1 MLYNL
6 LRILFIIYTEVCVSD
21 PNQATDSVAESE
33 KAASDQPVQS
43 TETQP
48 RRRPSRGL
56 PDLGALFEQVD
67 SQSASPA
74 QPSPLT
80 APEGLA
86 DLASLGRTAAP
97 GTSPSADETSSPPPV
112 TAAGISPG
120 GAPGT
125 DVFGLQAASEEEE
138 ASDGRLRIPLDL
150 EPYLSPDLWRKL
162 NGLEPSRGVLFN
174 ALERVRSVLYLLSTF
189 LPNHLVQEKMRRP
202 FPGLV
207 NGQVLNGSLLFSDVS
222 GFTALSERLAVFGPE
237 GAEKLTEI
245 MNRYFAR
252 MLEILA
258 WSGGIL
264 LKFAGDAM
272 LVYFPEQE
280 GGEQANW
287 AVRAGQ
293 RMLRA
298 MSDFARIETPS
309 GVESLR
315 MKIGLASGEFLA
327 ASVGSEQ
334 RMEYILLGDAV
345 SQTMAAEG
353 MTTGGG
359 QLVINAATAQRLG
372 TEFVIQGLAGGYA
385 LVQPAEG
392 QALDEFEIKAETR
405 RARGVIPWSASPQA
419 ILTQVE
425 VALRQIKA
433 LTPFLASELVDRI
446 VVYARQRQ
454 VKSQYRPT
462 TVMFCNF
469 IGPEWLLQTWGSAG
483 SQRVTSLLSAYV
495 NAMQE
500 VITHFGGIISR
511 VDPYSKGTKMLV
523 LFGAPVA
530 HEDDPQRAVSA
541 ALAMNAELDMLE
553 ENWRQKFARHLPVSL
568 SQPLI
573 QHRIGITYGET
584 IFAGEVGSSTR
595 REYTVMGDE
604 VNLAARLMGAAEM
617 EQILLDVRI
626 QNSVEDYFVL
636 APLPP
641 IRVKG
646 KSRPLAV
653 FQVNGPREDTLAN
666 RAHCRDLLIGREA
679 EIARGEAILRQVS
692 QGKTCEL
699 ILSGPAGIGKS
710 HLADELLNR
719 AEGMNFSVYFNQ
731 CHAYQ
736 AETPFGCWSVL
747 LRMMAGITSIDFQPE
762 AHLQKLH
769 GLLSDLGISPVHL
782 PALASLLG
790 LRSETF
796 TEPVHD
802 EPVNVEDNG
811 GSNSIAPRQPSDLS
825 VDFIRQGHVK
835 RRGSSLDLWGQLD
848 QKYGHQAGASWR
860 QGALDLNDGER
871 DSLHQ
876 ALAALLSGLAGHKP
890 VAILFEDAHWM
901 DAESQGLLRYLS
913 QSLGDAAVLF
923 LLAQRGEG
931 ASGQPTNTSA
941 QVISLEPLPPGG
953 TTDLVAY
960 LLVSDL
966 AQVIHEQSRGNPLFV
981 SEITRWFMRTRQISA
996 QDLRGVLQTSNVLQK
1011 LVLSGLETLP
1021 EAQREVARVASVIG
1035 NEFRTSEVQA
1045 LLSATTDAVTLSNHL
1060 RALRRER
1067 LISLTEAGADARYA
1081 FQQTLVRD
1089 ILYSNLPY
1097 EQRRELHSR
1106 LAAYL
1111 SLPAARRSNIQARI
1125 AAALEIEPGT
1135 TRFQDAATVAY
1146 HYEQAGEWLAAARH
1160 LSGAVRRCDELR
1172 YQEGGNLA
1180 VQRGLES
1187 EAASIISRALADLGN
1202 MVSGT
1207 ITSEVT
1213 ALKACLYLEQG
1224 DAAVISGDYLLATTA
1239 YENGRSCLEA
1249 DSSPEVRVEILYK
1262 LALVLPTQGK
1272 AGEAINLL
1280 RQAFKSPEET
1290 EHPAVA
1296 AVMAWL
1302 LWRSGKSEA
1311 QKWSARYHELP
1322 YDPADG
1328 WAAGV
1333 MALLAEMSA
1342 DWKIAQDIYV
1352 SLGKKANA
1360 AVVLVEQG
1368 EWRLEQED
1376 LDGAFEAYRQAGELW
1391 RDAPQS
1397 TCGLALAL
1405 YRQAEIGWRRQDCQS
1420 ARAALQEAQ
1429 SALPQDAPLLQAG
1442 GQEALPRALKRCSV
1456 TLKNRSS
1463 SRRWPVWRWQAYKDS
1478 MHITILF
1485 RP

>member
-1 MLYNL
+1 MQ
-6 LRILFIIYTEVCVSD
+6 SD
-21 PNQATDSVAESE
+21 
-33 KAASDQPVQS
+33 K
-43 TETQP
+43 TQP
-48 RRRPSRGL
+48 RRRLSRGL
-56 PDLGALFEQVD
+56 PDLEALFEQVD
-67 SQSASPA
+67 SQAAAPDQSSPSGA
-74 QPSPLT
+74 
-80 APEGLA
+80 AEGLA
-86 DLASLGRTAAP
+86 DLAALGRAAAP
-97 GTSPSADETSSPPPV
+97 EITPSPDKTGSPQTSATAQGSLSAPDE
-112 TAAGISPG
+112 G
-120 GAPGT
+120 
-125 DVFGLQAASEEEE
+125 GLQVASEDEED
-138 ASDGRLRIPLDL
+138 SDGRLRVPPDL
-150 EPYLSPDLWRKL
+150 EAYLSPDLWRKL
-162 NGLEPSRGVLFN
+162 MGLEPSRGVLFN

-280 GGEQANW
+280 NGEQANW

-345 SQTMAAEG
+345 TQTMSAEG

-359 QLVINAATAQRLG
+359 QLVINAATVQHLSS
-372 TEFVIQGLAGGYA
+372 EFATRSLEGGYA
-385 LVQPAEG
+385 LVQLTDE

-469 IGPEWLLQTWGSAG
+469 TGPEWLLRTWGAAG
-483 SQRVTSLLSAYV
+483 SPRVTSLLSAYV

-500 VITHFGGIISR
+500 VITHYGGIISR

-541 ALAMNAELDMLE
+541 ALAMNAELEMLE
-553 ENWRQKFARHLPVSL
+553 ENWRQKFARHLPAEA

-573 QHRIGITYGET
+573 QHRIGITFGES
-584 IFAGEVGSSTR
+584 IFAGEVGSTTR

-617 EQILLDVRI
+617 GQILLDVRI

-666 RAHCRDLLIGREA
+666 RAHCRELLIGREA

-692 QGKTCEL
+692 QGKTCGL
-699 ILSGPAGIGKS
+699 ILTGPAGIGKS

-719 AEGMNFSVYFNQ
+719 AEDMNFSVYFNQ

-736 AETPFGCWSVL
+736 AETPYGCWSVL
-747 LRMMAGITSIDFQPE
+747 LRMMAGITSMDYQPE
-762 AHLQKLH
+762 AHLQKLR
-769 GLLSDLGISPVHL
+769 GLLSGLGISPVHL
-782 PALASLLG
+782 TPLASLLG
-790 LRSETF
+790 LRSETIA
-796 TEPVHD
+796 EPAR
-802 EPVNVEDNG
+802 EKPVNGEEASSSDILA
-811 GSNSIAPRQPSDLS
+811 SRQPSDLS
-825 VDFIRQGHVK
+825 VDFIRQGHAK
-835 RRGSSLDLWGQLD
+835 RRGSSLDLWDQLD
-848 QKYGHQAGASWR
+848 QKSGRQAGASWR

-871 DSLHQ
+871 DSLHR
-876 ALAALLSGLAGHKP
+876 ALAALLSGLAGQKP
-890 VAILFEDAHWM
+890 VAIFFEDAHWM
-901 DAESQGLLRYLS
+901 DAESLGLLRYLS

-923 LLAQRGEG
+923 LLAQRDEQTPGEPI
-931 ASGQPTNTSA
+931 STSTE
-941 QVISLEPLPPGG
+941 VINLSPLPPSS

-996 QDLRGVLQTSNVLQK
+996 QDLRDVLQTSNVLQK

-1045 LLSATTDAVTLSNHL
+1045 LLSASMDAVTLSNHL

-1089 ILYSNLPY
+1089 ILYSSLPY
-1097 EQRRELHSR
+1097 EQRRELHAR

-1111 SLPAARRSNIQARI
+1111 SLPAARRSKIQARI

-1135 TRFQDAATVAY
+1135 TLVQDAGRVAY
-1146 HYEQAGEWLAAARH
+1146 HYEQAGNWLQAAQH
-1160 LSGAVRRCDELR
+1160 LKEAGVWS
-1172 YQEGGNLA
+1172 
-1180 VQRGLES
+1180 VQHGLVM
-1187 EAASIISRALADLGN
+1187 EAPPYFSRALTDLSKVAN
-1202 MVSGT
+1202 ES
-1207 ITSEVT
+1207 ITSEVM
-1213 ALKACLYLEQG
+1213 ALKTSLYLGQG
-1224 DAAVISGDYLLATTA
+1224 DAAVISADYLLAATA

-1249 DSSPEVRVEILYK
+1249 DSSPEVRAEILHK

-1272 AGEAINLL
+1272 AGEAISLL
-1280 RQAFKSPEET
+1280 RQAFKTPEQAEN
-1290 EHPAVA
+1290 PAVI

-1302 LWRSGKSEA
+1302 LWRSGKAEMHR
-1311 QKWSARYHELP
+1311 WSARFYELLP
-1322 YDPADG
+1322 EQVG
-1328 WAAGV
+1328 VWASGV
-1333 MALLAEMSA
+1333 MALLAEMSGEWQKA
-1342 DWKIAQDIYV
+1342 RDGYV
-1352 SLGKKANA
+1352 SLGRKANA
-1360 AVVLVEQG
+1360 AMVLLEQG
-1368 EWRLEQED
+1368 DWRLEQED
-1376 LDGAFEAYRQAGELW
+1376 LDGAMEAYRQAGEYW
-1391 RDAPQS
+1391 CEEPQLIR
-1397 TCGLALAL
+1397 GLALAF
-1405 YRQAEIGWRRQDCQS
+1405 YRQAEVEWRRQDFQ
-1420 ARAALQEAQ
+1420 AAL
-1429 SALPQDAPLLQAG
+1429 SALQQAQAALLQDAPLLQAG
-1442 GQEALPRALKRCSV
+1442 GQEALPRALKRC
-1456 TLKNRSS
+1456 TDTKKNRSG
-1463 SRRWPVWRWQAYKDS
+1463 SRRWPVWRWQVYKDG
-1478 MHITILF
+1478 MHIPILF
-1485 RP
+1485 QP